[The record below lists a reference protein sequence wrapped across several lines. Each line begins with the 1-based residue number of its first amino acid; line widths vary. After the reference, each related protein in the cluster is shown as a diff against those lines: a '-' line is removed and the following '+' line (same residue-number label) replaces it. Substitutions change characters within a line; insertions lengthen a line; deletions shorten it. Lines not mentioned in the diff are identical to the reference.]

1 MMRPAVATVL
11 SGRPWEPRL
20 VATARQTGRLRVVGR
35 AYAPE
40 DLKRFGS
47 VESVIVGSE
56 TAWLSKELIQ
66 SWRHRGRRVVGLHPV
81 GDRPGAAL
89 LADTDLVVPHDH
101 DPIDLVHRIGLLP
114 FSSSPT
120 SPVTAVTA
128 VTGVRGSPGCTTI
141 AVALGAVLP
150 DSVVLDADTSPGL
163 VPMFGLPPDSE
174 DALIHELALSPTCN
188 VKVKPSGNWPRAGLH
203 ALPPATIAT
212 QRELHANVVVDT
224 GLLEPRA
231 PLLRA
236 ADHIVLVVEASNAG
250 LARAAIALDQWTLPE
265 PTLVL
270 NKVGDPS
277 IVKACRYLLGLDPKA
292 ILPYVQ
298 DPTPEAKVL
307 AAVDHLSATPIQ
319 EFWASR

>member
-11 SGRPWEPRL
+11 SGRAWEPRL

-40 DLKRFGS
+40 DLGQFGS
-47 VESVIVGSE
+47 VECLIVGSE
-56 TAWLSKELIQ
+56 TAWLSKELIRNWQ
-66 SWRHRGRRVVGLHPV
+66 RRGCRVVGLYPF
-81 GDRPGAAL
+81 GDRPGASL
-89 LADTDLVVPHDH
+89 LADADLVVPHH
-101 DPIDLVHRIGLLP
+101 HNPIDLVHRIGLLP
-114 FSSSPT
+114 FSSPRTPT
-120 SPVTAVTA
+120 MTAVTA
-128 VTGVRGSPGCTTI
+128 VTGGRGSPGCTTI

-174 DALIHELALSPTCN
+174 DALIHELALSPTCKVR
-188 VKVKPSGNWPRAGLH
+188 VKSAGNWPSAGLR
-203 ALPPATIAT
+203 ALSPATVAA
-212 QRELHANVVVDT
+212 QRELHANVVVDA

-270 NKVGDPS
+270 NKVRDPS
-277 IVKACRYLLGLDPKA
+277 IVAACRYLLGLDPTA
-292 ILPYVQ
+292 SLPYVQ

-307 AAVDHLSATPIQ
+307 AAVDHLSTTPIQ